1 MKKLYKD
8 EFEEARLEY
17 NSKQVRDDRKIK
29 DYFSHISNS
38 SKSDLACEIII
49 ELGKKEFW
57 DTKDM
62 NYKKKMTNVFKEQ
75 VNGLEKL
82 VPNFKIASA
91 IIHYDETS
99 PHMHIIGV
107 PIKIG
112 GKYGMKKQ
120 VGKTDVFTKE
130 SLKNLQDK
138 MRNLCIESFNK
149 EYNSKNTLKE
159 KMKGR
164 NIDYQKNQYIYLKK
178 NIEVHQRNLQSV
190 VKKNKNLSNKT
201 KEIKDILDNL
211 KSKGFIKNQLVLDVV
226 DRDKAIVFID
236 LIDRTIAE
244 YENIQELTTILK
256 ELEIELLSNRSRLK
270 LLEEN
275 NQKLE
280 LDVNTLNENIK
291 QKDKEISEL
300 KKENFNLKSILEKL
314 KNKFYF
320 VKHFIMDKIMRSNE
334 KEKYIELTQNLYEH
348 KAFDNDDY
356 QELMSFSNHIND
368 SKNYI
373 VKEKDNYER

>member
-29 DYFSHISNS
+29 NYFSHISNS

-49 ELGKKEFW
+49 ELGDMEFW
-57 DTKDM
+57 DTKNI

-178 NIEVHQRNLQSV
+178 NIEVHQKNLQSV
-190 VKKNKNLSNKT
+190 VEKNKDLSNKT

-211 KSKGFIKNQLVLDVV
+211 KSKGFVKNQLVLDVV

-356 QELMSFSNHIND
+356 QELMSFSNTIND

>member
-1 MKKLYKD
+1 MYKD

-57 DTKDM
+57 DTKNI

-99 PHMHIIGV
+99 PHMHIVGV

-149 EYNSKNTLKE
+149 EYNSKSTLKE

-190 VKKNKNLSNKT
+190 IEKNKNLSNKT

-211 KSKGFIKNQLVLDVV
+211 KSKGFVKNQLVLDVV

-275 NQKLE
+275 NKKLE
-280 LDVNTLNENIK
+280 LDVNTLNKNIK
-291 QKDKEISEL
+291 QKI
-300 KKENFNLKSILEKL
+300 KK
-314 KNKFYF
+314 Y
-320 VKHFIMDKIMRSNE
+320 
-334 KEKYIELTQNLYEH
+334 QN
-348 KAFDNDDY
+348 
-356 QELMSFSNHIND
+356 
-368 SKNYI
+368 
-373 VKEKDNYER
+373 